1 MAKKKKRPELTPEE
15 LEIAREIGRR
25 KRRLNKKLARTAKS
39 VRTRWLAEAKAQEE
53 FLRSCWIAS
62 GGDPDVFR
70 TGIKGPLPDST
81 RTATSQGRIPP
92 EPAPQIS
99 DEERRVRQLSLQA
112 DNLAELLDAIEA
124 GLEEMRPKSTEQWPA
139 LEEEFW
145 DGHKRSM
152 ESFDEFLKGWT

>member
-25 KRRLNKKLARTAKS
+25 NRRLNKKLARTAKS
-39 VRTRWLAEAKAQEE
+39 VRTKWAAEAKAKEE

-70 TGIKGPLPDST
+70 SGIKGPLPDRT
-81 RTATSQGRIPP
+81 REATAKGRIEP
-92 EPAPQIS
+92 EPAAPIS
-99 DEERRVRQLSLQA
+99 EEELRIRQLSLQA
-112 DNLAELLDAIEA
+112 DNISELLDGIEE
-124 GLEEMRPKSTEQWPA
+124 GMREMLPKSQEQWPS

-152 ESFDEFLKGWT
+152 ESIEEFLRGWT